1 VRSVRCAYRARNTSA
16 KRDDEP
22 GATYRSSKEPTINPI
37 MSKSDAADLVVAA
50 RKRRGLSWAGIAE
63 ALGTP
68 LVWTTAALL
77 GQHPMT
83 PEQARKACE
92 LLGLDEAVAES
103 LQLQPS
109 RGTDPSIMADPTIY
123 RFTEALAVYGPA
135 LKELI
140 HEEFGD
146 GIMSAIN
153 FRVDISRRPD
163 PDGDRVVVT
172 FDGKFLDY
180 RW

>member
-1 VRSVRCAYRARNTSA
+1 MT
-16 KRDDEP
+16 
-22 GATYRSSKEPTINPI
+22 GI
-37 MSKSDAADLVVAA
+37 MTKSEAAEHIVAA
-50 RKRRGLSWAGIAE
+50 RIRKGLTWGGIAE
-63 ALGTP
+63 EIDAP
-68 LVWTTAALL
+68 VVWCVAALL
-77 GQHPMT
+77 GQHPV
-83 PEQARKACE
+83 PAAQAQRVCA
-92 LLGLDEAVAES
+92 LLDLDPSIAES
-103 LQLQPS
+103 LQLQPA
-109 RGTDPSIMADPTIY
+109 RGLDPALLSDPTIY
-123 RFTEALAVYGPA
+123 RFHEALAVYGPA

-153 FRVDISRRPD
+153 FKVDIARRAD

>member
-1 VRSVRCAYRARNTSA
+1 MT
-16 KRDDEP
+16 
-22 GATYRSSKEPTINPI
+22 PI
-37 MSKSDAADLVVAA
+37 MAKSEAAELITAA
-50 RKRRGLSWAGIAE
+50 RIRKKLSWADIASE
-63 ALGTP
+63 IDVP
-68 LVWTTAALL
+68 LVWCVAALL

-83 PEQARKACE
+83 AGQAEKVCA
-92 LLGLDEAVAES
+92 LLDLDAAVGES
-103 LQLQPS
+103 LQSQPA
-109 RGTDPSIMADPTIY
+109 RGIDPAKLADPTIY
-123 RFTEALAVYGPA
+123 RFQEALAVYGPA

-153 FRVDISRRPD
+153 FKVDIARREH

>member
-1 VRSVRCAYRARNTSA
+1 M
-16 KRDDEP
+16 D
-22 GATYRSSKEPTINPI
+22 PI
-37 MSKSDAADLVVAA
+37 LSKSAAADLVVAA
-50 RKRRGLSWAGIAE
+50 RLRRGLSWSDLAGEIGA
-63 ALGTP
+63 P
-68 LVWTTAALL
+68 VVWTTAALL

-83 PEQARKACE
+83 AEQAERVCRM
-92 LLGLDEAVAES
+92 LGLDETVAES
-103 LQLQPS
+103 LRRQPT
-109 RGTDPSIMADPTIY
+109 RGTDPALLSDPTIY
-123 RFTEALAVYGPA
+123 RFAEALAVYGPA

-153 FRVDISRRPD
+153 FRVGFARRPD

>member
-1 VRSVRCAYRARNTSA
+1 MT
-16 KRDDEP
+16 
-22 GATYRSSKEPTINPI
+22 PI
-37 MSKSDAADLVVAA
+37 MPKNEAAALVTAA
-50 RKRRGLSWAGIAE
+50 RIRKKLSWKDIADE
-63 ALGTP
+63 IDAP
-68 LVWTTAALL
+68 PVWCVAALL
-77 GQHPMT
+77 GQHPM
-83 PEQARKACE
+83 EAAQADRVCA
-92 LLGLDEAVAES
+92 LLDLDASVAES
-103 LQLQPS
+103 LQQQPS
-109 RGTDPSIMADPTIY
+109 RGLDPALASDPTIY
-123 RFTEALAVYGPA
+123 RFQEALAVYGPA

-153 FRVDISRRPD
+153 FKVDIARREH

>member
-1 VRSVRCAYRARNTSA
+1 MEPLMTKAEAAELVRSARIRAGLTWA
-16 KRDDEP
+16 D
-22 GATYRSSKEPTINPI
+22 I
-37 MSKSDAADLVVAA
+37 AAHVD
-50 RKRRGLSWAGIAE
+50 K
-63 ALGTP
+63 P

-77 GQHPMT
+77 GQHPVPGET
-83 PEQARKACE
+83 ARKAAA
-92 LLGLDEAVAES
+92 LLGLDEAVVEA
-103 LQLQPS
+103 LQLQPHRS
-109 RGTDPSIMADPTIY
+109 PDPAALDDPTIY
-123 RFTEALAVYGPA
+123 RFHEALAVYGPA

-153 FRVDISRRPD
+153 FKLDIARRPD

>member
-1 VRSVRCAYRARNTSA
+1 MTA
-16 KRDDEP
+16 
-22 GATYRSSKEPTINPI
+22 PI
-37 MSKSDAADLVVAA
+37 MPKSDAADLIVAA
-50 RKRRGLSWAGIAE
+50 RIRQGLKWSDIAE
-63 ALGTP
+63 RIGAP
-68 LVWTTAALL
+68 VVWTVAALL
-77 GQHPMT
+77 GKHPV
-83 PEQARKACE
+83 PADKATMVVE
-92 LLGLDEAVAES
+92 MLGLGEGVTES
-103 LQLQPS
+103 LIQQPT
-109 RGTDPSIMADPTIY
+109 RVADDAAATDPTIY
-123 RFTEALAVYGPA
+123 RFHEALAVYGPA

-153 FRVDISRRPD
+153 FKVDVSRRPD

>member
-1 VRSVRCAYRARNTSA
+1 M
-16 KRDDEP
+16 E
-22 GATYRSSKEPTINPI
+22 PI
-37 MSKSDAADLVVAA
+37 MSKRAAADLVVAA
-50 RKRRGLSWAGIAE
+50 RIRRGLSWADIAD
-63 ALGTP
+63 ALGAP

-83 PEQARKACE
+83 AEQASKVCG
-92 LLGLDEAVAES
+92 LLGLDDSVAES
-103 LQLQPS
+103 LALQPA
-109 RGTDPSIMADPTIY
+109 RGADPALMSDPTIY
-123 RFTEALAVYGPA
+123 RFVEALSVYGPA

-153 FRVDISRRPD
+153 FKVHFARRPD
-163 PDGDRVVVT
+163 PDGDRVVIT

>member
-1 VRSVRCAYRARNTSA
+1 MT
-16 KRDDEP
+16 
-22 GATYRSSKEPTINPI
+22 PI
-37 MSKSDAADLVVAA
+37 MSKSEAAALVLAA
-50 RKRRGLSWAGIAE
+50 RIRGGLSWSQIAAE
-63 ALGTP
+63 IDAP
-68 LVWTTAALL
+68 VVWTTAALL

-83 PEQARKACE
+83 RDQAQRVCRF
-92 LLGLDEAVAES
+92 LDLEEPVAES

-109 RGTDPSIMADPTIY
+109 RGTDPALMADPTVY
-123 RFTEALAVYGPA
+123 RFVEALSVYGPA

-153 FRVDISRRPD
+153 FRVDFTRHPD
-163 PDGDRVVVT
+163 AEGDRVVVT

-180 RW
+180 KW

>member
-1 VRSVRCAYRARNTSA
+1 M
-16 KRDDEP
+16 DEP
-22 GATYRSSKEPTINPI
+22 ILSKA
-37 MSKSDAADLVVAA
+37 DAAELIDSA
-50 RKRRGLSWAGIAE
+50 RTRRGVSWAELAAVVDG
-63 ALGTP
+63 P

-77 GQHPMT
+77 GAHPMT
-83 PEQARKACE
+83 AEQAKAACS
-92 LLGLDEAVAES
+92 LLGLDDRVAES
-103 LQLQPS
+103 LQRQPA
-109 RGTDPSIMADPTIY
+109 RGPDPRLAADPTIY

-153 FRVDISRRPD
+153 FKIDIARRAD

-172 FDGKFLDY
+172 LDGKFLDY

>member
-1 VRSVRCAYRARNTSA
+1 
-16 KRDDEP
+16 
-22 GATYRSSKEPTINPI
+22 
-37 MSKSDAADLVVAA
+37 MSKSEAAELITAA
-50 RKRRGLSWAGIAE
+50 RVRRGLSWARIAE
-63 ALGTP
+63 ELGAP
-68 LVWTTAALL
+68 LVWTTSALL

-83 PEQARKACE
+83 REQADAVRK
-92 LLGLDEAVAES
+92 LLDLDEAVAES
-103 LQLQPS
+103 LEQQPS
-109 RGTDPSIMADPTIY
+109 RGTDPQVMADPTIY
-123 RFTEALAVYGPA
+123 RFSEALAVYGPA

-153 FRVDISRRPD
+153 FKVDVARRPD
-163 PDGDRVVVT
+163 PEGDRVVVT

>member
-1 VRSVRCAYRARNTSA
+1 MTS
-16 KRDDEP
+16 
-22 GATYRSSKEPTINPI
+22 I
-37 MSKSDAADLVVAA
+37 MTRSDAAELVVAA
-50 RKRRGLSWAGIAE
+50 RLRRDLSWHEIAE
-63 ALGTP
+63 RIGAAP
-68 LVWTTAALL
+68 VWTTAALL
-77 GQHPMT
+77 GQHPLSAD
-83 PEQARKACE
+83 QAGQVCE
-92 LLGLDEAVAES
+92 LLGLDGTVAES
-103 LQLQPS
+103 LQRQPS
-109 RGTDPSIMADPTIY
+109 RGADPERMADPTIY

-153 FRVDISRRPD
+153 FRVDVSRRPD

>member
-1 VRSVRCAYRARNTSA
+1 MLKHTLLLPFFMIGALLQAQTTVVDVVVNSEVHTTLEAAVIA
-16 KRDDEP
+16 AELADDLSGEGP
-22 GATYRSSKEPTINPI
+22 FTVFAPT
-37 MSKSDAADLVVAA
+37 DAAF
-50 RKRRGLSWAGIAE
+50 E
-63 ALGTP
+63 ALPAGT
-68 LVWTTAALL
+68 VDALL
-77 GQHPMT
+77 
-83 PEQARKACE
+83 
-92 LLGLDEAVAES
+92 
-103 LQLQPS
+103 
-109 RGTDPSIMADPTIY
+109 ADPTIY
-123 RFTEALAVYGPA
+123 RFQEALAVYGPA

-153 FRVDISRRPD
+153 FKVDIARREH

>member
-1 VRSVRCAYRARNTSA
+1 MT
-16 KRDDEP
+16 
-22 GATYRSSKEPTINPI
+22 PI

-50 RKRRGLSWAGIAE
+50 RVRKDLTWARIADE
-63 ALGTP
+63 LGAP
-68 LVWTTAALL
+68 VVWATAALL

-83 PEQARKACE
+83 PEQAKTVCAF
-92 LLGLDEAVAES
+92 LDLPDAVAES
-103 LQLQPS
+103 LQRQPA
-109 RGTDPSIMADPTIY
+109 RGADPALMSDPTIY
-123 RFTEALAVYGPA
+123 RFVEALSVYGPA

-153 FRVDISRRPD
+153 FRVDIARRPD

>member
-1 VRSVRCAYRARNTSA
+1 MT
-16 KRDDEP
+16 
-22 GATYRSSKEPTINPI
+22 PI
-37 MSKSDAADLVVAA
+37 MSKSDAAELIVAA
-50 RKRRGLSWAGIAE
+50 RTRRGISWSEIADK
-63 ALGTP
+63 LGAP
-68 LVWTTAALL
+68 VVWTTAALL

-83 PEQARKACE
+83 QEQARQVCQ
-92 LLGLDEAVAES
+92 LLGLDEPVEES
-103 LQLQPS
+103 LRSQPY
-109 RGTDPSIMADPTIY
+109 RGGGKEVLSDPTIY
-123 RFTEALAVYGPA
+123 RFVEALAVYGPA

-153 FRVDISRRPD
+153 FRVDLARRPD

-180 RW
+180 KW